1 MPRYYCD
8 YCDTY
13 LTHDSPSVRKQHNAG
28 YKHKANVRS
37 YYQQFEEQQT
47 QSLIDQRI
55 KEHLGQTAAFQQ
67 VGAAYNQHLVAFPG
81 NPPRPRLPVLPTP
94 GMPVAGSAPLPMNS
108 PLVPGMR
115 PPVLPR
121 PVPGAPGYMPA
132 PGMPSMMA
140 PPGAPSMPMPPLNSL
155 PRPPT
160 MNVPPA
166 VPGSTSTPTSGGAPS
181 MMTQP
186 MYQANPAGPTSGGFD
201 SFNIN
206 AQGPEANH

>member
-1 MPRYYCD
+1 MTGNLNLEACFVPLNNCSTL
-8 YCDTY
+8 CPN
-13 LTHDSPSVRKQHNAG
+13 THNLSCFSYNVLCLRNLSVLA
-28 YKHKANVRS
+28 
-37 YYQQFEEQQT
+37 
-47 QSLIDQRI
+47 
-55 KEHLGQTAAFQQ
+55 
-67 VGAAYNQHLVAFPG
+67 
-81 NPPRPRLPVLPTP
+81 
-94 GMPVAGSAPLPMNS
+94 
-108 PLVPGMR
+108 
-115 PPVLPR
+115 
-121 PVPGAPGYMPA
+121 GYMPA